1 MDKLAKPG
9 KFPKAMLFRN
19 WGALNRKAL
28 SVGRN
33 KCLDSCLFRRR
44 EITKTWLDTV
54 STGAT
59 LLDPL
64 CTVEQRPYRDGTSR
78 LQPYQD
84 SGGGGGCETA
94 PN

>member
-19 WGALNRKAL
+19 WDASNRKAL

-33 KCLDSCLFRRR
+33 KCLGSCLFRRR
-44 EITKTWLDTV
+44 KITKTWLDTV

-59 LLDPL
+59 FLDLL
-64 CTVEQRPYRDGTSR
+64 CTVQQRPYRDGTSQ